1 METGLIFEYGILRL
15 ANLENKMVGEF
26 IITVFGDHRTQVKCS
41 VVNSVLTNL
50 CKPRLPPSMVSL
62 SFQLS
67 ALEGRS
73 LHATP
78 LGLSCPLASG

>member
-50 CKPRLPPSMVSL
+50 CKP
-62 SFQLS
+62 
-67 ALEGRS
+67 
-73 LHATP
+73 
-78 LGLSCPLASG
+78 